1 MIGLLYQFPTW
12 MQHLYRGVTWRRDAS
27 VLHDGKPVVYLT
39 FDDGPIPEVT
49 PAILDILA
57 HYGVKATFFVVG
69 DNVHKYPQIFTRL
82 LSDGHRVG
90 NHTFH
95 HIKGTKFS
103 TPDYLQDIAACQHA
117 MTDTAHSSSEQI
129 TPLLL
134 REGQGGGLLFRPPY
148 GKMTFRQ
155 KRAVRELGYEV
166 ILWDVLTHDY
176 NRSYSPEQ
184 MLAIVRRYTRAG
196 SIINFHD
203 SVKSAD
209 RTIAALPMVIEW
221 LQAQGYAIQTL

>member
-1 MIGLLYQFPTW
+1 

-39 FDDGPIPEVT
+39 FDDGPIPEAT
-49 PAILDILA
+49 PAILDILKQ
-57 HYGVKATFFVVG
+57 YDVRATFFVVG
-69 DNVHKYPQIFTRL
+69 DNIQKYPHIYARV
-82 LSDGHRVG
+82 LSEGHRVG

-95 HIKGTKFS
+95 HIKGTK
-103 TPDYLQDIAACQHA
+103 TPLRLSPHKGESDYYLQDIEACQQIMNAACQNV
-117 MTDTAHSSSEQI
+117 I
-129 TPLLL
+129 TPFPK
-134 REGQGGGLLFRPPY
+134 REGQGMGLLFRPPY

-155 KRAVRELGYEV
+155 KRAILERGYEI

-176 NRSYSPEQ
+176 NRSYSPDK
-184 MLAIVRRYTRAG
+184 MLAIIQRYTRPG

-209 RTIAALPMVIEW
+209 RTIAVLPRVIEW
-221 LQAQGYAIQTL
+221 LQQNGYSIELL

>member
-12 MQHLYRGVTWRRDAS
+12 MQHLYRGVTWRRDVG

-49 PAILDILA
+49 PAILDVLVRYDI
-57 HYGVKATFFVVG
+57 KATFFVVG
-69 DNVHKYPQIFTRL
+69 DNVQKYPYIFARL
-82 LSDGHRVG
+82 LSEGHRVG
-90 NHTFH
+90 NHTMH
-95 HIKGTKFS
+95 HVKGTKFALS
-103 TPDYLQDIAACQHA
+103 DYLQDIAACQ
-117 MTDTAHSSSEQI
+117 QVI
-129 TPLLL
+129 PPLPIVE
-134 REGQGGGLLFRPPY
+134 RQGGELLFRPPY

-155 KRAVRELGYEV
+155 KRAIRALGYEI

-176 NRSYSPEQ
+176 NRSYSPEK
-184 MLAIVRRYTRAG
+184 MIRIVQRYTRPG

-203 SVKSAD
+203 SIKSAD
-209 RTIAALPMVIEW
+209 RTIAVLPMVIEW

>member
-1 MIGLLYQFPTW
+1 MFRILYQFPTW

-27 VLHDGKPVVYLT
+27 LLHDGKPVVYLT
-39 FDDGPIPEVT
+39 FDDGAIPEAT
-49 PAILDILA
+49 PAILDILKQ
-57 HYGVKATFFVVG
+57 YGIRATFFVVG
-69 DNVHKYPQIFTRL
+69 DNIIKFPHVYARVV
-82 LSDGHRVG
+82 SEGHRVG

-95 HIKGTKFS
+95 HIRGSKF
-103 TPDYLQDIAACQHA
+103 TTAEYLADIDAC
-117 MTDTAHSSSEQI
+117 EQVI
-129 TPLLL
+129 AEG
-134 REGQGGGLLFRPPY
+134 REPRVERRLFRPPY

-155 KRAVRELGYEV
+155 KRAVIKRGYEI

-176 NRSYSPEQ
+176 NRSYSPDK
-184 MLAIVRRYTRAG
+184 MLSIIQHYTRPG

-209 RTIAALPMVIEW
+209 RTIAVLPRVIEW

>member
-1 MIGLLYQFPTW
+1 MW

-39 FDDGPIPEVT
+39 FDDGPIPEAT
-49 PAILDILA
+49 PAILDILKQ
-57 HYGVKATFFVVG
+57 YGIRATFFVVG
-69 DNVHKYPQIFTRL
+69 DNIQKYPHIYARVL
-82 LSDGHRVG
+82 AEGHRVG

-103 TPDYLQDIAACQHA
+103 LGDYLRDIDACQNV
-117 MTDTAHSSSEQI
+117 I
-129 TPLLL
+129 TPFPK
-134 REGQGGGLLFRPPY
+134 REGQGMGLLFRPPY

-155 KRAVRELGYEV
+155 KRAILERGYEI

-176 NRSYSPEQ
+176 NRSYSPDK
-184 MLAIVRRYTRAG
+184 MLAIIQRYTRSG

-209 RTIAALPMVIEW
+209 RTIAVLPRVIEW
-221 LQAQGYAIQTL
+221 LLQNGYSIELL